1 MSTSKYPNRDAL
13 RDANDLYLDAM
24 RPFVVHY
31 LKRVPGERV
40 EDLIE
45 DALTTE
51 QSGEFKRNLD
61 ETNDIESAIDFSY
74 FPHIIKDKWVIH
86 RNNRNYGFAQQ
97 FDQDMTV
104 QSMLWLIRKGRNSC
118 EHRGTKDLDLEFV
131 RVNLFLIAAVLG
143 KINRSEEQREVEI
156 IRGALDDTKERLTET
171 EERLKAAEADNAE
184 YKKSLVETK
193 KRLGTA
199 ESGRVEYE
207 KDNAELSKQVNEK
220 ENRRKKLTQQLK
232 RAKAQNDKYK
242 KDLAGAKQ
250 RLKKSEESQ
259 AGYKKRLKTASKE
272 LKEAKVEQEESEGR
286 LNTVANELMAMQKL
300 LIATSIGNK
309 LVFPPFGTDSAVRI
323 LDRRGRKKQD
333 YLLELLAQKQSTI
346 IYVQSEEEINRLF
359 SDVVPEKADVIEK
372 HNTQISDVKEMEMLE
387 KLARG
392 ELIAI
397 VSSSAISM
405 LQRFHHI
412 ENFVF
417 CHLAPDLDVFFKRCE
432 PAIVSAANACLHLIY
447 NGKEDVKRLDQW
459 LDRKYPNRETLGK
472 FYTELKKLG
481 EENGDFIN
489 PVDVYDTFD
498 MAKLG
503 IETGLTIF
511 EELHLLERNK
521 DGINLL
527 PASGKMLDESK
538 IHCRGQELKHG
549 LAEVHAFQ
557 LEQPIE
563 KIWEEMLRKV
573 GMDGEQIL
581 REHNIHE
588 LNSKDSK
595 VEVDAQPV
603 REQNRMV
610 PPTGDV

>member
-1 MSTSKYPNRDAL
+1 MDSWPNQEAL
-13 RDANDLYLDAM
+13 NKALNIYRTYMRAFIIFHLKKIPGKTVEDVVMDSLDAAKQSD
-24 RPFVVHY
+24 RA
-31 LKRVPGERV
+31 GEIDRM
-40 EDLIE
+40 L
-45 DALTTE
+45 E
-51 QSGEFKRNLD
+51 QSDRDIKSIIDINDFPHLVHQNWDSTFKRLLSD
-61 ETNDIESAIDFSY
+61 DKDF
-74 FPHIIKDKWVIH
+74 
-86 RNNRNYGFAQQ
+86 RNQ
-97 FDQDMTV
+97 
-104 QSMLWLIRKGRNSC
+104 LWLIKTCRDQDFAHPPEGDAES
-118 EHRGTKDLDLEFV
+118 EGT
-131 RVNLFLIAAVLG
+131 RAHLFLIADVLG
-143 KINRSEEQREVEI
+143 KIKKPDVKHNIEV
-156 IRGALDDTKERLTET
+156 IRDELFSDDTKERLAET

-259 AGYKKRLKTASKE
+259 ADYKKRLKTASKE
-272 LKEAKVEQEESEGR
+272 LKEAKAEQEESEGR
-286 LNTVANELMAMQKL
+286 LNTVSNELMAMQKL